1 MKAKKFA
8 ETIGGAIAEGIKE
21 GLEQKSCGFE
31 EKPCTRKCIHYN
43 TCTRNPY
50 RYGQRKEQP

>member
-1 MKAKKFA
+1 MRKNRAAQRGKQP
-8 ETIGGAIAEGIKE
+8 E
-21 GLEQKSCGFE
+21 EQREQEEKPCGFE

-50 RYGQRKEQP
+50 RYGRKEQP